1 MARLVEAVLALSP
14 DRLAVYSFARVPW
27 IKPAQRRFRDD
38 QVPEGAA
45 KRALYE
51 AVREPLLADG
61 YVEIGLDHFARPH
74 DALAKAADAT
84 APAPQL
90 HGLHGRP
97 HGHAAR
103 SRRQRHF

>member
-51 AVREPLLADG
+51 AVREPLLA
-61 YVEIGLDHFARPH
+61 
-74 DALAKAADAT
+74 
-84 APAPQL
+84 
-90 HGLHGRP
+90 
-97 HGHAAR
+97 
-103 SRRQRHF
+103 RRLR